1 MFLHYRELKL
11 IQISGRPDED
21 NEAIL
26 RGDFL
31 DKSPTYEYPEDYDPS
46 IDGEFGRPIE
56 IPFEIPTRDEMLK
69 QFIFPDWQQGDIL
82 VIADS
87 PLKHP
92 KLQGNTLV
100 EMTRE
105 EVCES
110 GDLSVLVEGEVYQ
123 DGVIIKKEKPNGVKI
138 EWIYPDY
145 VETATEEEITTYIG
159 NLVTDLLYEAL
170 EIGCEV
176 TVNGEKHQQTLAD
189 EKRRAL
195 LEKVSGIDLKVA
207 SGEKLSVVAWPFKD
221 DGTDTVVMSA
231 EDFKS
236 MALYCFD
243 YGDNCYIA
251 AELLKAKRKI
261 DSTLD
266 NFYAELANVNG
277 ISLENL

>member
-1 MFLHYRELKL
+1 MFFQYRDLKL
-11 IQISGRPDED
+11 IQTSGRPDED

-123 DGVIIKKEKPNGVKI
+123 DGVIIKKEKPKGVKI
-138 EWIYPDY
+138 EWEYPNW
-145 VETATEEEITTYIG
+145 VEKATEEEITTYIG

-189 EKRRAL
+189 EKRRTL
-195 LEKVSGIDLKVA
+195 LEKVSGIDLKIA
-207 SGEKLSVVAWPFKD
+207 SGKELSVVAWPFKD
-221 DGTDTVVMSA
+221 DGSDTVVMSV
-231 EDFKS
+231 EDFRT

-266 NFYAELANVNG
+266 DFYTELANVNG

>member
-1 MFLHYRELKL
+1 MFLQYRNLKL
-11 IQISGRPDED
+11 IQTSSRPDED
-21 NEAIL
+21 NKDIL
-26 RGDFL
+26 GGKYDNSETPL
-31 DKSPTYEYPEDYDPS
+31 SYEERIS
-46 IDGEFGRPIE
+46 
-56 IPFEIPTRDEMLK
+56 K
-69 QFIFPDWQQGDIL
+69 IFSDWQQGDIL
-82 VIADS
+82 VIADQ

-92 KLQGNTLV
+92 KKQGDTLV

-105 EVCES
+105 EICES
-110 GDLSVLVEGEVYQ
+110 GDLSVLDVGEVYQ
-123 DGVIIKKEKPNGVKI
+123 DGTIIKKEKPQGVKI
-138 EWIYPDY
+138 EWQYPNW
-145 VETATEEEITTYIG
+145 VEKATEEEITTYIG

-195 LEKVSGIDLKVA
+195 LEKVSGIDLKIKA
-207 SGEKLSVVAWPFKD
+207 GGEVTVVAWPFKD
-221 DGTDTVVMSA
+221 DGSDTVVMSV
-231 EDFKS
+231 EDFRT

-266 NFYAELANVNG
+266 DFYAELANVNG

>member
-1 MFLHYRELKL
+1 MYLQYRLVKEKYKL
-11 IQISGRPDED
+11 IQDNNRPDQD
-21 NEAIL
+21 NKDIL
-26 RGDFL
+26 DG
-31 DKSPTYEYPEDYDPS
+31 KYDDSETPLS
-46 IDGEFGRPIE
+46 YKERMAKIFSDW
-56 IPFEIPTRDEMLK
+56 RD
-69 QFIFPDWQQGDIL
+69 GDIL
-82 VIADS
+82 VIADQ

-92 KLQGNTLV
+92 KKQGDTLV

-110 GDLSVLVEGEVYQ
+110 GDLSVLDVGEVYQ

-195 LEKVSGIDLKVA
+195 LEKVSGIDLKIKA
-207 SGEKLSVVAWPFKD
+207 GGEVTVVPWPFKD
-221 DGTDTVVMSA
+221 DGSDTVVMSV
-231 EDFKS
+231 EDFRT
-236 MALYCFD
+236 MTLYCFD

-266 NFYAELANVNG
+266 DFYAELANVNR

>member
-1 MFLHYRELKL
+1 MYLHYRNLKL
-11 IQISGRPDED
+11 IGQSGRPDED
-21 NEAIL
+21 NQDIL
-26 RGDFL
+26 DGVYDFTEEPL
-31 DKSPTYEYPEDYDPS
+31 SKEE
-46 IDGEFGRPIE
+46 R
-56 IPFEIPTRDEMLK
+56 MK
-69 QFIFPDWQQGDIL
+69 KIFSSWQQGDIL
-82 VIADS
+82 VIADQ

-92 KLQGNTLV
+92 KKQGDTLV

-110 GDLSVLVEGEVYQ
+110 GDLSILELGEVYQ
-123 DGVIIKKEKPNGVKI
+123 DGTIIKKEKPNGVKI
-138 EWIYPDY
+138 EWEYPNW
-145 VETATEEEITTYIG
+145 VEKATEEEITTYIG

-176 TVNGEKHQQTLAD
+176 TINGEKHQQTLAD

-195 LEKVSGIDLKVA
+195 LEKASGIDLKIA
-207 SGEKLSVVAWPFKD
+207 SGKELSVVAWPFKD
-221 DGTDTVVMSA
+221 DGSDTVVMSV
-231 EDFKS
+231 EDFRT

-266 NFYAELANVNG
+266 DFYAELANVG
-277 ISLENL
+277 SISLKNL